1 MTRRGWFLL
10 GVVGLVWGIPYLLI
24 KIAVAEVSPPTL
36 VFARTAIGAVVLLPF
51 ALRSGGMRALRG
63 RWLAVAAFAAIE
75 VVGPW
80 LLLSNAEITLPSSTT
95 GLLVATVP
103 ILAVLLGRLWG
114 DRLPVAAV
122 RWAGLLTALGGVA
135 LLLGP
140 GAVSGQAWPL
150 SQVLLAALGYAIA
163 PLIAERSL
171 GGVPAVTLTAACLTI
186 AALVYAPAVLYT
198 APHPMPSP
206 KALLALAFLGIVCTA
221 LAFVLFFRL
230 IVEVG
235 AARSTLVAYINPVV
249 AVVLGAVVLGEH
261 ITVLVVMATVLI
273 IGGSAAAS
281 LRARGTARAAAPE
294 MVGS

>member
-1 MTRRGWFLL
+1 MTRRGWLLL

-103 ILAVLLGRLWG
+103 ILAVLLGRVWG

-122 RWAGLLTALGGVA
+122 RWAGLLTGLGGVS

-150 SQVLLAALGYAIA
+150 GQVLLAALGYAIA
-163 PLIAERSL
+163 PLIAERAL

-198 APHPMPSP
+198 VPHPMPSL

-273 IGGSAAAS
+273 IGGSAAATA
-281 LRARGTARAAAPE
+281 RARGAARAAAPE